1 MPVPPGWVAA
11 AVFKLLT
18 KLPNKINRNSFCQSL
33 IMKKIFFTLLPAFFV
48 LQATAQITTVKD
60 TATYGIITVYKDS
73 RLDVLA
79 KKEAAFN
86 EAYALGPR
94 SAKGYRLMLLS
105 TSDRP
110 AAMNLRAQLL
120 QRYPEQK
127 VYMSFQPPYIKI
139 RFGNFLDKA
148 EAEKYRNEIIR
159 NKLVKNNIY
168 ILPEIIEIKPDK
180 DKDKDSNN

>member
-1 MPVPPGWVAA
+1 
-11 AVFKLLT
+11 
-18 KLPNKINRNSFCQSL
+18 
-33 IMKKIFFTLLPAFFV
+33 MKKIFSLLLPTFFA
-48 LQATAQITTVKD
+48 LATAAQITEVKD
-60 TATYGIITVYKDS
+60 TVTEGKITVYKDN

-86 EAYALGPR
+86 ETYALGPR

-120 QRYPEQK
+120 QRFPEQK

-139 RFGNFLDKA
+139 RFGNFLEQVD
-148 EAEKYRNEIIR
+148 AEKYKKEIIR
-159 NKLVKNNIY
+159 TKLVTNNIY
-168 ILPEIIEIKPDK
+168 LTAEIIEIKPDK
-180 DKDKDSNN
+180 DNPLNN

>member
-1 MPVPPGWVAA
+1 
-11 AVFKLLT
+11 
-18 KLPNKINRNSFCQSL
+18 
-33 IMKKIFFTLLPAFFV
+33 MKKIFSLLLPTFFA
-48 LQATAQITTVKD
+48 LAAAAQVIEIKD
-60 TATYGIITVYKDS
+60 SVIEGKITVYKDI

-86 EAYALGPR
+86 ETYALGPR

-120 QRYPEQK
+120 QRFPEQK

-139 RFGNFLDKA
+139 RFGNFLEQTD
-148 EAEKYRNEIIR
+148 AEKYKKEIIR
-159 NKLVKNNIY
+159 TKLVTNNIY
-168 ILPEIIEIKPDK
+168 LTAEIIEIKPDK
-180 DKDKDSNN
+180 DNPVNN